1 MRNIGVKSS
10 IVVTGGVIVFAAIA
24 GFLDGEKMRHGYT
37 TVRIERGT
45 IRTVIKATG
54 VVNPVLMIEVGS
66 QLSGIISEVLVN
78 FNDVVKAGQVIA
90 RVDPEAYIA
99 AVKKAS
105 AALKIA
111 KATAELQQAAL
122 QRARVAVE
130 NARIASK
137 AGEADLAAAQA
148 KQAEAERDVQR
159 NTTLSRTSAISDRE
173 FTASRAARDAGA
185 AGITSLRAQLKMK
198 DEAIAIAEAEVSM
211 SEANVAS
218 AEAVVEQNQAALEQ
232 AEVDLQ
238 HTQIRSPIDG
248 VVISR
253 VINSGQTVAVSLVSK
268 VLFKIA
274 EDLRE
279 MQVEGK
285 IDEADI
291 GQVKEGQPAT
301 FTVDAYPDQN
311 FSGRVVQVRRSPEL
325 LQSVV
330 TYTAVISAPNPDY
343 LLFPGMTARLS
354 IVVEETSAAL
364 KVPNAALR
372 FRPQGR
378 TSDDRQS
385 TGFRAESKTVW
396 VERKPGEAQPVTVT
410 TGKSDEAG
418 TQILSGGLTQG
429 DPVIIGTSDRGQSSV
444 LPIPQ

>member
-1 MRNIGVKSS
+1 MKVFFGALIL
-10 IVVTGGVIVFAAIA
+10 IVFAAAIG
-24 GFLDGEKMRHGYT
+24 GFLDGKTMRQVYI
-37 TVRIERGT
+37 TVPVEGGT
-45 IRTVIKATG
+45 VKTVIKATG
-54 VVNPVLMIEVGS
+54 VVNPVLMVEVGS
-66 QLSGIISEVLVN
+66 QLSGRISEVLVN
-78 FNDVVKAGQVIA
+78 FNDVVKADQVIA

-99 AVKKAS
+99 AVKKAR

-111 KATAELQQAAL
+111 NATTELNQAAL
-122 QRARVAVE
+122 QRARAAVE
-130 NARIASK
+130 NARSASQ

-148 KQAEAERDVQR
+148 RQDELVRDVQR
-159 NTTLSRTSAISDRE
+159 NTTLSGKSAISDRE
-173 FTASRAARDAGA
+173 FTASRAVRDAGA
-185 AGITSLRAQLKMK
+185 AGIASLRAQLKMK
-198 DEAIAIAEAEVSM
+198 DQAIAIAEAELSM
-211 SEANVAS
+211 SEANVAN
-218 AEAVVEQNQAALEQ
+218 AEGVFEQNQAALEQ

-274 EDLRE
+274 DDLRE

-301 FTVDAYPDQN
+301 FTVDAYPDQI
-311 FSGRVVQVRRSPEL
+311 FSGRVAQVRKSPEL
-325 LQSVV
+325 RQSVV
-330 TYTAVISAPNPDY
+330 TYTAVISAPNQDY

-354 IVVEETSAAL
+354 IVVEETRAVL
-364 KVPNAALR
+364 KVPNAALY
-372 FRPQGR
+372 FRPQSH

-385 TGFRAESKTVW
+385 AGFRSEFKTLW

-410 TGKSDEAG
+410 TGKGDDSG

-429 DPVIIGTSDRGQSSV
+429 DPVIIGASDRDRSSV
-444 LPIPQ
+444 LPTPQ

>member
-1 MRNIGVKSS
+1 MKIFAGAV
-10 IVVTGGVIVFAAIA
+10 ILIVFAAAIG
-24 GFLDGEKMRHGYT
+24 GFLDGKKMRQVYI
-37 TVRIERGT
+37 TVPVERGT
-45 IRTVIKATG
+45 VKTVIKATG
-54 VVNPVLMIEVGS
+54 VVNPVLMVEVGS
-66 QLSGIISEVLVN
+66 QLSGRISEVLVN
-78 FNDVVKAGQVIA
+78 FNDVVKASQVIA

-99 AVKKAS
+99 AVKKAR
-105 AALKIA
+105 AALNIA
-111 KATAELQQAAL
+111 KATTELHQAAL
-122 QRARVAVE
+122 QRARAAVE
-130 NARIASK
+130 NARSASQ

-148 KQAEAERDVQR
+148 RQDEAERDVQR
-159 NTTLSRTSAISDRE
+159 NTTLSRKSAISDRE
-173 FTASRAARDAGA
+173 FTASRALRDAGA

-198 DEAIAIAEAEVSM
+198 SEAIAIAEAELSM
-211 SEANVAS
+211 SKANVAN
-218 AEAVVEQNQAALEQ
+218 AEGVFEQNQAELEQ

-274 EDLRE
+274 DDLRE

-301 FTVDAYPDQN
+301 FTVDAYPDQI
-311 FSGRVVQVRRSPEL
+311 FSGRVAQVRKSPEL
-325 LQSVV
+325 SQSVV
-330 TYTAVISAPNPDY
+330 TYTAVISAPNKDY

-354 IVVEETSAAL
+354 IVVAETTAAL
-364 KVPNAALR
+364 KVPDAALR
-372 FRPQGR
+372 FVPQSHS
-378 TSDDRQS
+378 SDDRQT
-385 TGFRAESKTVW
+385 TGFRSESKTVW

-410 TGKSDEAG
+410 TGKGDDAG

-429 DPVIIGTSDRGQSSV
+429 DLVIIGASDRDRSSV
-444 LPIPQ
+444 LPTPQ

>member
-1 MRNIGVKSS
+1 MRI
-10 IVVTGGVIVFAAIA
+10 FAGALLLIAFATIA
-24 GFLDGEKMRHGYT
+24 GFLDGGKMQHVYI
-37 TVRIERGT
+37 TVPVERGT
-45 IRTVIKATG
+45 VKTVIKATG
-54 VVNPVLMIEVGS
+54 VLNPVLMIEVGS
-66 QLSGIISEVLVN
+66 QLSGRISEVLVN
-78 FNDVVKAGQVIA
+78 FNDAVKAGQVIA
-90 RVDPEAYIA
+90 RVDPETYIA
-99 AVKKAS
+99 AVKKAK

-111 KATAELQQAAL
+111 KATAELQQASL
-122 QRARVAVE
+122 QRARAALE
-130 NARIASK
+130 NARIASQ
-137 AGEADLAAAQA
+137 AGEADLTAAMA
-148 KQAEAERDVQR
+148 KQDEAERDLQR
-159 NTTLSRTSAISDRE
+159 NTSLSRKSAISDRE

-198 DEAIAIAEAEVSM
+198 GEAIAIAEAELSM
-211 SEANVAS
+211 SVANVAN
-218 AEAVVEQNQAALEQ
+218 AEGVVEQNQAALEQ

-238 HTQIRSPIDG
+238 YTQIRSPIDG

-274 EDLRE
+274 DDLRQ

-301 FTVDAYPDQN
+301 FTVDAYPDQI
-311 FSGRVVQVRRSPEL
+311 FSGRVAQVRKSPEL
-325 LQSVV
+325 SQSVV
-330 TYTAVISAPNPDY
+330 TYTAVISAPNRDY

-354 IVVEETSAAL
+354 IVVEETGAAL

-385 TGFRAESKTVW
+385 TGFSSESKTVW
-396 VERKPGEAQPVTVT
+396 VERKPGEAKPVTVT
-410 TGKSDEAG
+410 IGKSDDSG

-429 DPVIIGTSDRGQSSV
+429 DPVIIGTSDRGQSSI
-444 LPIPQ
+444 LPTSQ

>member
-1 MRNIGVKSS
+1 MRIFAGALLL
-10 IVVTGGVIVFAAIA
+10 IVFAAFV
-24 GFLDGEKMRHGYT
+24 GFLDGGKMEHAYIT
-37 TVRIERGT
+37 APVERGT
-45 IRTVIKATG
+45 VKTVIKATG
-54 VVNPVLMIEVGS
+54 VVNPVLLVEVGS
-66 QLSGIISEVLVN
+66 QLSGRISEVLVN

-99 AVKKAS
+99 AVKKAK

-111 KATAELQQAAL
+111 KATAELQQASL
-122 QRARVAVE
+122 QRARAAVE
-130 NARIASK
+130 NARIASQ

-148 KQAEAERDVQR
+148 KQEEAERDVQR
-159 NTTLSRTSAISDRE
+159 NTVLLRKLAISDRE
-173 FTASRAARDAGA
+173 FTASRAVRDAGA
-185 AGITSLRAQLKMK
+185 AGVASLRAQLRMK
-198 DEAIAIAEAEVSM
+198 NEAIAIAEAELSM
-211 SEANVAS
+211 AEANVAN
-218 AEAVVEQNQAALEQ
+218 AEGVVEQNQAALEQ

-238 HTQIRSPIDG
+238 YTQIRSPIDG
-248 VVISR
+248 VVITR

-268 VLFKIA
+268 MLFKIA
-274 EDLRE
+274 DDLRV

-301 FTVDAYPDQN
+301 FTVDAYPDQI
-311 FSGRVVQVRRSPEL
+311 FSGRVAQVRKSPEL
-325 LQSVV
+325 SQSVV

-354 IVVEETSAAL
+354 IVVAETRAAL

-385 TGFRAESKTVW
+385 IGFRSETKTVW
-396 VERKPGEAQPVTVT
+396 VERKPGQVEPVTVT
-410 TGKSDEAG
+410 IGKSDDSG
-418 TQILSGGLTQG
+418 TQILSGDLTQK
-429 DPVIIGTSDRGQSSV
+429 DPVIIGTSDRGRRSI
-444 LPIPQ
+444 LPAPQ

>member
-1 MRNIGVKSS
+1 MKIFSGAL
-10 IVVTGGVIVFAAIA
+10 ILIVFAAAIA
-24 GFLDGEKMRHGYT
+24 GFLDGKTMRQVYI
-37 TVRIERGT
+37 TVPVERGT
-45 IRTVIKATG
+45 VKTVIKATG

-66 QLSGIISEVLVN
+66 QLSGRISEVLVN

-99 AVKKAS
+99 AVKKAR
-105 AALKIA
+105 AALNIA
-111 KATAELQQAAL
+111 KATTELNQAAL
-122 QRARVAVE
+122 QRARAAVG
-130 NARIASK
+130 NARSASQ

-148 KQAEAERDVQR
+148 RQDELERDVQR
-159 NTTLSRTSAISDRE
+159 NTALSRKSAISDRE
-173 FTASRAARDAGA
+173 FTASRAVRDAGA
-185 AGITSLRAQLKMK
+185 SGIVSLQAQLKMK
-198 DEAIAIAEAEVSM
+198 DEAIAIAEAELSM
-211 SEANVAS
+211 SEANVAN
-218 AEAVVEQNQAALEQ
+218 AEGVFEQNQAALEQ

-274 EDLRE
+274 DDLRE

-301 FTVDAYPDQN
+301 FTVDAYPDQI
-311 FSGRVVQVRRSPEL
+311 FSGRVAQVRKSPEL
-325 LQSVV
+325 SQSVV
-330 TYTAVISAPNPDY
+330 TYTAVVSAPNQDY

-354 IVVEETSAAL
+354 IVVEETRAAL

-372 FRPQGR
+372 FRPESR
-378 TSDDRQS
+378 TSGARQS
-385 TGFRAESKTVW
+385 TGFRSESKTVW

-410 TGKSDEAG
+410 TGMSDDSG

-444 LPIPQ
+444 LPTPQ